1 MIIVEDIL
9 KEIFSQLPAI
19 KDSNSV
25 DFSPH
30 FNWGSQN
37 TLNLYL
43 SQLKKSV
50 KYPLIWLTET
60 VDDSD
65 IYAHKLE
72 KPVKLILAKQ
82 SNHTTN
88 TNPIIWETEFKNI
101 LNPLL
106 KNVITS
112 IEKSGVTSIKDGRYK
127 STRLANYSENEG
139 ADSKTIDNWNV
150 IVFEATVIFRE
161 KADGTPNCIKT
172 IKF

>member
-1 MIIVEDIL
+1 MIIVEEIL
-9 KEIFSQLPAI
+9 KEIFSQIPAI

-25 DFSPH
+25 EFLPQ

-37 TLNLYL
+37 SLNLYL
-43 SQLKKSV
+43 SQLKKTV

-72 KPVKLILAKQ
+72 KPIKLILAKQ
-82 SNHTTN
+82 SAHTNN
-88 TNPIIWETEFKNI
+88 TNPIIWETEFKNV

-112 IEKSGVTSIKDGRYK
+112 IEKSGVTYIKGGKYK
-127 STRLANYSENEG
+127 SIRLANYSENEG
-139 ADSKTIDNWNV
+139 VDSKTIDNWNV
-150 IVFEATVIFRE
+150 IVFEATIVFKE
-161 KADGTPNCIKT
+161 KADGTAECIKT

>member
-25 DFSPH
+25 DFLPK

-43 SQLKKSV
+43 SQFKKSV

-60 VDDSD
+60 VDESD

-82 SNHTTN
+82 SNHPNN
-88 TNPIIWETEFKNI
+88 TNPVIWETEFSSI

-106 KNVITS
+106 KNVVTS
-112 IEKSGVTSIKDGRYK
+112 IEKSGVTSIKDGKYK
-127 STRLANYSENEG
+127 VTRLANYSENEG
-139 ADSKTIDNWNV
+139 ADAKTIDNWNV
-150 IVFEATVIFRE
+150 IVFEAIVIFRE
-161 KADGTPNCIKT
+161 NADGTAKCINT